1 MVMSVDELTCIV
13 FAIMLYFTFGMVVS
27 ITTMSDEE
35 FREREINPVV
45 QMFWPITLL
54 VLFTKGLEKSLFGEE

>member
-1 MVMSVDELTCIV
+1 MVMSVDKLTCIV
-13 FAIMLYFTFGMVVS
+13 FSIMLYYTFGLVVS
-27 ITTMSDEE
+27 MMTISDEE
-35 FREREINPVV
+35 FYERDTNPVV